1 VKRISPVLVYTV
13 FRLLT
18 FAVPLTAL
26 LLMQINPL
34 IATLLAA
41 LIGVSLSYIFLR
53 PQREQVSRELYA
65 RRHEGKTSPHAHDD
79 EDAEDAIHTDSTDA
93 AAARPASEHRPA
105 TDVASPAD
113 TKPAANER

>member
-1 VKRISPVLVYTV
+1 MKRISPVLVFTV

-26 LLMQINPL
+26 LVMQINPL

-79 EDAEDAIHTDSTDA
+79 EDAEDSIDI
-93 AAARPASEHRPA
+93 
-105 TDVASPAD
+105 D

>member
-1 VKRISPVLVYTV
+1 MKRISPVLVFTV

-53 PQREQVSRELYA
+53 PQREQVSRGLYA

-79 EDAEDAIHTDSTDA
+79 EDAEDAIDI
-93 AAARPASEHRPA
+93 
-105 TDVASPAD
+105 D

>member
-79 EDAEDAIHTDSTDA
+79 EDAEDAIDADTSDA
-93 AAARPASEHRPA
+93 AATRPASGHRPA
-105 TDVASPAD
+105 ADVASPAD

>member
-1 VKRISPVLVYTV
+1 MKRISPVLVFTV

-65 RRHEGKTSPHAHDD
+65 RRHEGKISPHAHDD
-79 EDAEDAIHTDSTDA
+79 EDAEDAIDI
-93 AAARPASEHRPA
+93 
-105 TDVASPAD
+105 D